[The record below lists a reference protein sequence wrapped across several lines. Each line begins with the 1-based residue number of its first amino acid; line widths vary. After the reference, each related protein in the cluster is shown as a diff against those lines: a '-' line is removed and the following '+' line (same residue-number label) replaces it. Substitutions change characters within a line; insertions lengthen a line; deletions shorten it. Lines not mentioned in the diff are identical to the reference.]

1 MKNRSTCK
9 SSQIKRVCLSIIDAH
24 LNAVFP
30 QIFWHFTKER
40 HFHGCFYQQ
49 WSWCWRDYNFLK
61 NVSWKR
67 FKKWFLGK
75 IWKTFLYWTLKLC
88 WCHQSFF
95 LLQSSSLITLI
106 CFLTIYHS
114 CERQFQTKDIFYL
127 LSCWRKLKRHNIFW
141 LRSSLIRIL
150 LSVTSGHTMPE
161 QIIVVCGTEIE
172 VNILTFVSIFV
183 LVCLPASKP
192 AIVTAAH
199 EKQL

>member
-1 MKNRSTCK
+1 MFPEKDSKIDFWARYGKHFCTEPLNYVYI
-9 SSQIKRVCLSIIDAH
+9 IKV
-24 LNAVFP
+24 
-30 QIFWHFTKER
+30 
-40 HFHGCFYQQ
+40 
-49 WSWCWRDYNFLK
+49 
-61 NVSWKR
+61 
-67 FKKWFLGK
+67 
-75 IWKTFLYWTLKLC
+75 
-88 WCHQSFF
+88 F

-161 QIIVVCGTEIE
+161 QIIMVCGTEIE

-183 LVCLPASKP
+183 LVCLPASKL

-199 EKQL
+199 EKHL